1 MKHAWILLLC
11 VLSPWL
17 ALEGAQAQAGPQLGI
32 EWRDAATVRVDWATP
47 GQVTCIFVEDTPTGL
62 CGEYGSKLI
71 PFIVYPDLLVHA
83 QAGAQVVISRK
94 IPPNAYPVPL
104 AAQWVAGRLEATI
117 TGAAP
122 ARGLRLVGGG
132 LLSQEI
138 PESYGQA
145 SYTFPDSFVD
155 QFGNPSNRW
164 LQLID
169 TGQLI
174 YQVKV
179 PPHYVASLPLVAK
192 P

>member
-1 MKHAWILLLC
+1 MSNPIYLLMVSLT
-11 VLSPWL
+11 LLAPWP
-17 ALEGAQAQAGPQLGI
+17 AQAQPGPQLGL

-47 GQVTCIFVEDTPTGL
+47 GQVTCIYVEDTPTGL
-62 CGEYGSKLI
+62 CGEYGSQLI

-83 QAGAQVVISRK
+83 RAGDQVVISRK

-104 AAQWVAGRLEATI
+104 AAAWGPGGLEVTIAGP
-117 TGAAP
+117 AP

-145 SYTFPDSFVD
+145 SYTFTKTWVD
-155 QFGNPSNRW
+155 QFANPSNRW

-174 YQVKV
+174 YQIKV
-179 PPHYVASLPLVAK
+179 PPHYLASLPLVAK